1 MIQTEDREIDRALEL
16 CKQIHSD
23 LINCVNIVQRLNRK
37 YNEPDRYAT
46 FDIDHKRPHHRD
58 NRAVAPIN
66 RRSTHVAILL
76 APGLANSTKLS
87 MSTLSLASSGSEK
100 IEGRTSHELNTIFVN
115 LKSKCI
121 KLRREL
127 EATAAHAQRITECSI
142 RQGRVQ
148 HMMLRD
154 AQTSKML
161 ICKHWG
167 NNLSRKGLQH

>member
-16 CKQIHSD
+16 CKHIHSD

-37 YNEPDRYAT
+37 YNEPDRYGT
-46 FDIDHKRPHHRD
+46 YDVEKGSYHRD
-58 NRAVAPIN
+58 TTVAPA
-66 RRSTHVAILL
+66 RRSANVAILL
-76 APGLANSTKLS
+76 APGLAKSTKMS
-87 MSTLSLASSGSEK
+87 MSSLSLTSTGSEK

-127 EATAAHAQRITECSI
+127 EATAAHAQRITECSM

-148 HMMLRD
+148 HLMLRNP
-154 AQTSKML
+154 QTSRML

-167 NNLSRKGLQH
+167 NNLSRKGIKH